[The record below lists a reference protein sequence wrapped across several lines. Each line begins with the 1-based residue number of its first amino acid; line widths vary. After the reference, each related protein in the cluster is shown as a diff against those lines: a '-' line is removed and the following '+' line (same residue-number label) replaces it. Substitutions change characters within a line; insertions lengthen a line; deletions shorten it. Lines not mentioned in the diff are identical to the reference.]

1 MFISALRVQRRR
13 EGANSSFPL
22 RRRSNSGGQAGRW
35 RPLGPGQRRVNS
47 NPSMGGRH
55 CRVNGPWLHCGLR
68 FVSPVEVVVPE
79 FAALGRYVK
88 CPCRVKRPRGES
100 LSRGA
105 KCRSFRECGVWHG
118 SGHLDLR
125 ANFASSGSHDRTTS
139 WDSGVSRS
147 GGKSRC
153 SVPLC
158 KFSVVEIVLTTVF
171 RCAGAASQAVSPDGG
186 DFLAPDS
193 VGSSATPPWGGGT
206 VE

>member
-1 MFISALRVQRRR
+1 
-13 EGANSSFPL
+13 
-22 RRRSNSGGQAGRW
+22 
-35 RPLGPGQRRVNS
+35 LGPGQRRVNS

-118 SGHLDLR
+118 SGHLDPR
-125 ANFASSGSHDRTTS
+125 ANFPSSGSNDRATS
-139 WDSGVSRS
+139 WNPAFSRS
-147 GGKSRC
+147 EGKLRC
-153 SVPLC
+153 SFQLC
-158 KFSVVEIVLTTVF
+158 EYSVVERVLTAVF
-171 RCAGAASQAVSPDGG
+171 RCAGAARQAVRLDGG
-186 DFLAPDS
+186 DLWAPDS
-193 VGSSATPPWGGGT
+193 VGSTATPPWGGGT